1 MEREIIHIDEEL
13 CNGCGDCIP
22 NCHEGALQ
30 LIDGKARL
38 ISDLMCDGLG
48 ACIGHCP
55 QGAITMEKREAE
67 AYNETEVIKG
77 MALKGRNTVL
87 AHLQHLMDHN
97 EHDFVKEGVS
107 WLRNNEP
114 VLDFDLEEVIN
125 IVHSSKEKAREE
137 KVETAQAAPINI
149 AQMAPQQEAAG
160 CGCAGSAPR
169 EIRRDETAPVN
180 NMKQPS
186 ELRQWPVQ
194 FHLVNPAAGYFKGA
208 DLLLAADCSA
218 FTMGNFHS
226 DYLKGKSLIIA
237 CPKLDS
243 GQETYLQKLVQ
254 LIDQA
259 MVNTIHVMIMEVP
272 CCGGLL
278 RLIDLALETA
288 SRKVPVKCTV
298 VSAGGEVLSEEW
310 L

>member
-1 MEREIIHIDEEL
+1 MKRDIIFIDEEL
-13 CNGCGDCIP
+13 CDGCGECIP

-67 AYNETEVIKG
+67 AYNETEVIKQ
-77 MALKGRNTVL
+77 MAAKGKNTVL
-87 AHLQHLMDHN
+87 AHLEHLLDHN
-97 EHDFVKEGVS
+97 ETGYVKEGVQ
-107 WLRNNEP
+107 WLREHADL
-114 VLDFDLEEVIN
+114 LDFDLEEVSS
-125 IVHSSKEKAREE
+125 IVHAKKSGQKDLKIASMA
-137 KVETAQAAPINI
+137 TAPVA
-149 AQMAPQQEAAG
+149 ES
-160 CGCAGSAPR
+160 CGCAGSQSR
-169 EIRRDETAPVN
+169 EIQNATAHEAVQSKPQN
-180 NMKQPS
+180 S

-194 FHLVNPAAGYFKGA
+194 FHLINPAAGYFKGA

-218 FTMGNFHS
+218 YTMGNFHS
-226 DYLKGKSLIIA
+226 EYLKGKSLIIA

-243 GQETYLQKLVQ
+243 GQESYLQKLVM

-259 MVNTIHVMIMEVP
+259 KINTIHVLIMEVP

-278 RLIDLALETA
+278 RLVQQATAHA
-288 SRKVPVKCTV
+288 SRKVPVKATMI
-298 VSAGGEVLSEEW
+298 GINGELLSEKW
-310 L
+310 I

>member
-1 MEREIIHIDEEL
+1 MERDIIFIDEEL
-13 CNGCGDCIP
+13 CDGCGDCIP

-30 LIDGKARL
+30 LIDNKARL

-67 AYNETEVIKG
+67 PYNETEVIKA
-77 MALKGRNTVL
+77 MVTKGRNTVI
-87 AHLQHLMDHN
+87 AHLLHLVEHN
-97 EHDFVKEGVS
+97 EHAFVKEGVT

-114 VLDFDLEEVIN
+114 ALDFDLEEVVRT
-125 IVHSSKEKAREE
+125 VHSAKEKA
-137 KVETAQAAPINI
+137 QATPINI
-149 AQMAPQQEAAG
+149 TQMAPQPVPQQEAAG
-160 CGCAGSAPR
+160 CGCAGSEAR
-169 EIRRDETAPVN
+169 EIKRDEPAVASTGIQA
-180 NMKQPS
+180 S

-194 FHLVNPAAGYFKGA
+194 FHLINPAAGYFKGA

-243 GQETYLQKLVQ
+243 EQETYVQKLVQ
-254 LIDQA
+254 LIDHS
-259 MVNTIHVMIMEVP
+259 MVNTIHVLIMEVP
-272 CCGGLL
+272 CCGGIMRLL
-278 RLIDLALETA
+278 DQAVGIAN
-288 SRKVPVKCTV
+288 RKVPVKCSV
-298 VSAGGEVLSEEW
+298 VSVGGEILSEEW
-310 L
+310 V

>member
-13 CNGCGDCIP
+13 CDGCGECIP

-30 LIDGKARL
+30 MIDGKATL

-55 QGAITMEKREAE
+55 QEAITIETREAE
-67 AYNETEVIKG
+67 PYNETEVIKI
-77 MALKGRNTVL
+77 MALKGKNVVI
-87 AHLQHLMDHN
+87 AHMQHLVDHN
-97 EHDFVKEGVS
+97 ELDLVKEGLS
-107 WLRNNEP
+107 WLESNKGS
-114 VLDFDLEEVIN
+114 LSFDLEEVKQITDKPKETMKEEKIN
-125 IVHSSKEKAREE
+125 IS
-137 KVETAQAAPINI
+137 
-149 AQMAPQQEAAG
+149 QMAPMAEPEASG
-160 CGCAGSAPR
+160 CPGSQTR
-169 EIRRDETAPVN
+169 EFSNEVANTTSMAVS
-180 NMKQPS
+180 QAS

-194 FHLVNPAAGYFKGA
+194 FHLINPVAGYFKGA

-218 FTMGNFHS
+218 YTMGNFHS

-243 GQETYLQKLVQ
+243 GQENYLQKLVQ
-254 LIDQA
+254 LIDHS
-259 MVNTIHVMIMEVP
+259 MINTIHLLIMEVP

-278 RLIDLALETA
+278 SLVNQALESA
-288 SRKVPVKCTV
+288 DRKVPVKCSV
-298 VSAGGEVLSEEW
+298 ISAEGQVLSENW

>member
-1 MEREIIHIDEEL
+1 MKRDIIFIDEEL
-13 CNGCGDCIP
+13 CDGCGECIP

-67 AYNETEVIKG
+67 EYNEIEVMKQ
-77 MALKGRNTVL
+77 MASKGRNTVL
-87 AHLQHLMDHN
+87 AHLEHLLEHN
-97 EHDFVKEGVS
+97 ETGYVKDGVQ
-107 WLRNNEP
+107 WLKENENL
-114 VLDFDLEEVIN
+114 LDFDLKEVTTRIHTKKSGQPEIKIASMAPAAAVEACACPGSQTREIKDSN
-125 IVHSSKEKAREE
+125 TKTHSGR
-137 KVETAQAAPINI
+137 AQA
-149 AQMAPQQEAAG
+149 
-160 CGCAGSAPR
+160 
-169 EIRRDETAPVN
+169 
-180 NMKQPS
+180 S

-194 FHLVNPAAGYFKGA
+194 FHLINPAAGYFKGA

-218 FTMGNFHS
+218 YTMGNFHS

-243 GQETYLQKLVQ
+243 GQESYLQKLVM

-259 MVNTIHVMIMEVP
+259 LINTIHVLIMEVP

-278 RLIDLALETA
+278 RLVQEATELAK
-288 SRKVPVKCTV
+288 RKVPVKATMV
-298 VSAGGEVLSEEW
+298 GVNGDVLSEKW
-310 L
+310 V